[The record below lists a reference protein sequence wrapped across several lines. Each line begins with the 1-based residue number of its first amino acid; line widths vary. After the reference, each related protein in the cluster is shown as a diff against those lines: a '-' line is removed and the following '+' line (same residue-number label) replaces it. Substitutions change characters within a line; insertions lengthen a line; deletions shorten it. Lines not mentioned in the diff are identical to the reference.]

1 MSSNLLNKV
10 RFDFVRYA
18 NSWEDADVLLKGL
31 NAKPGGRFLSIASG
45 GDNSFSL
52 LVTNPALVVA
62 TDINPIQ
69 LKLISLKK
77 VAIQCLSQEEYLGFI
92 GLQPS
97 TNRWEIYTEIRHAL
111 SPGTRKFWNNNEK
124 LIESGLIFNGKFE
137 KYFLYFSKKILPLIH
152 SKKTVSELLAEKTE
166 EEQRKFYYKKWNTWK
181 WKWLFKLFFNRLI
194 LGNYGRDPAFF
205 KEVDVSVS
213 KSIFQKVEAYL
224 TSSGVQNNYMLH
236 FILTGSFGRFLPHY
250 VQKENFQKIKT
261 NIEKLVIAEG
271 LAQNAAIKYG
281 DFDYFNLSDIFEY
294 MDKSTFMEAIKSFYT
309 GASKNARFAYWN
321 FMVSRRMSATF
332 PMFFS
337 YQKELSQRLNLIDKG
352 FFYDRFIID
361 ELNHI
366 AS

>member
-1 MSSNLLNKV
+1 MSQELLNKV

-18 NSWEDADVLLKGL
+18 NSWEDADILLDGL

-69 LKLISLKK
+69 LKLITLKK
-77 VAIQCLSQEEYLGFI
+77 AAIQCLSREEYLELL
-92 GLQPS
+92 GLSPS
-97 TNRWEIYTEIRHAL
+97 SSRWELYAKIRQAMPL
-111 SPGTRKFWNNNEK
+111 DTRKFWDFRK
-124 LIESGLIFNGKFE
+124 QMIEGGLVFNGKFE
-137 KYFLYFSKKILPLIH
+137 KYILFFAKRILPFIH
-152 SKKTVSELLAEKTE
+152 SKKSVFELLAEKTG
-166 EEQRKFYYKKWNTWK
+166 EEQREYYYKKWNTWK
-181 WKWLFKLFFNRLI
+181 WRLFFKLFFSRLI

-224 TSSGVQNNYMLH
+224 TSTGVQNNYMLH
-236 FILTGSFGRFLPHY
+236 FILTGTYGGYLPHY
-250 VQKENFQKIKT
+250 VQKEHYPKIKE
-261 NIEKLVIAEG
+261 NIGKLVIAEG
-271 LAQNAAIKYG
+271 LAQNAMKKYG

-294 MDKSTFMEAIKSFYT
+294 MDKSTFRTALRSFYN

-321 FMVSRRMSATF
+321 FMVRRRMSEIF
-332 PMFFS
+332 PTLFS
-337 YQKELSQRLNLIDKG
+337 YQKELSHKLNRMDKG

-361 ELNHI
+361 ELIHV